1 MNQIDN
7 CLPPHCVHL
16 GRDDIYDQVRA
27 MIEHRRKTMSD
38 NPNTSR
44 KFIDIVMDY
53 GKDDKRLI
61 ETDLVDYILAGYMS
75 TGDCKYRCIIDPLA
89 LSFNKGEI

>member
-1 MNQIDN
+1 MK
-7 CLPPHCVHL
+7 
-16 GRDDIYDQVRA
+16 
-27 MIEHRRKTMSD
+27 E
-38 NPNTSR
+38 NPDTPC

-75 TGDCKYRCIIDPLA
+75 TGDCK
-89 LSFNKGEI
+89 